1 MDQLKVIVEK
11 ISIIERNIFY
21 NNIDTE
27 KDNPFILLQFLCN
40 FVKDLSKTKKCQHI
54 LLCLQMSKRNIHKNI
69 CC

>member
-27 KDNPFILLQFLCN
+27 KDYPFILLQFLCN
-40 FVKDLSKTKKCQHI
+40 LVKDLSKRKKCQHI
-54 LLCLQMSKRNIHKNI
+54 L
-69 CC
+69 

>member
-27 KDNPFILLQFLCN
+27 KDNILNMLMC
-40 FVKDLSKTKKCQHI
+40 V
-54 LLCLQMSKRNIHKNI
+54 NIFYYVCK
-69 CC
+69 